1 MIRQEVFC
9 AVIAKIKFYPTLDKY
24 VKILPNTFLKKQLMN
39 KPIRVALI
47 GFGAAG
53 QIYHAPILTCVDGL
67 ELCLI
72 RASRPEQ
79 IALARSRYPQAEVV
93 TDNDAVINNKNIDL
107 IVVATPNDSHN
118 PLAKAALLAGKH
130 VVVEKPFTITTRE
143 ADELIAIAKQEHK
156 ILSVNQN
163 RRFEGDYATIKKIIA
178 SGMLGELAEFE
189 SHYDRFR
196 NFLRPNAW
204 REENEP
210 GAGIFYDLGAHLIDQ
225 VLDLFGL
232 PLSVTADLRL
242 QRKGA
247 KAIDNFELIMNYNKL
262 KVTLKGGMLV
272 REPLPRFII
281 LGEQGSFVKYGT
293 DVQEEALKAGAIPG
307 KTPNWGAEPESS
319 WGKINTEYK
328 GMHLVSKVETECGNY
343 VNFYQNVYDA
353 INGKATLIVKP
364 EESRNTIR
372 IIELA
377 LQSNEEKR
385 TLQYS

>member
-1 MIRQEVFC
+1 
-9 AVIAKIKFYPTLDKY
+9 
-24 VKILPNTFLKKQLMN
+24 MN
-39 KPIRVALI
+39 KPVRVGLI

-67 ELCLI
+67 ELIQI

-79 IALARSRYPQAEVV
+79 IALAHHRYPDAELV
-93 TDNDAVINNKNIDL
+93 TDNDSIIKNENIDL
-107 IVVATPNDSHN
+107 VVVATPNDSHS

-130 VVVEKPFTITTRE
+130 VVVEKPFTITSVE
-143 ADELIAIAKQEHK
+143 ADELINLAKQQNK
-156 ILSVNQN
+156 ILTVNQN
-163 RRFEGDYATIKKIIA
+163 RRFEGDYATIKKIIN

-196 NFLRPNAW
+196 NYLRPNAW
-204 REENEP
+204 REENMP

-232 PLSVTADLRL
+232 PISLTADLRL

-247 KAIDNFELIMNYNKL
+247 KAIDNFELVMNYNNL

-272 REPLPRFII
+272 KEPLPRFII

-293 DVQEEALKAGAIPG
+293 DVQEEALKAGGIPN
-307 KTPNWGAEPESS
+307 KTATWGMEPESS

-328 GMHLVSKVETECGNY
+328 GMHLVSKVETERGNY
-343 VNFYQNVYDA
+343 VDFYQNVYDT
-353 INGKATLIVKP
+353 IIGRSSLLIKP

-377 LQSNEEKR
+377 MQSNAEKR
-385 TLQYS
+385 TISYS

>member
-1 MIRQEVFC
+1 M
-9 AVIAKIKFYPTLDKY
+9 D
-24 VKILPNTFLKKQLMN
+24 
-39 KPIRVALI
+39 KPIRVGLI

-67 ELCLI
+67 ELTLI
-72 RASRPEQ
+72 RATKSDQ
-79 IALARSRYPQAEVV
+79 IALAHARYPQATVV
-93 TDNDAVINNKNIDL
+93 NDNDAIINNKNIDL
-107 IVVATPNDSHN
+107 VVVATPNESHTS
-118 PLAKAALLAGKH
+118 LAKAALLAGKH

-143 ADELIAIAKQEHK
+143 ADELIAVSKQCNK
-156 ILSVNQN
+156 ILTVNQN
-163 RRFEGDYATIKKIIA
+163 RRFEGDYATIKKVIN

-196 NFLRPNAW
+196 NYLRPNAW
-204 REENEP
+204 REEDIP

-232 PLSVTADLRL
+232 PATLTADLRL

-247 KAIDNFELIMNYNKL
+247 KAIDNFELVMNYNNL
-262 KVTLKGGMLV
+262 KVTLKGGMLIK
-272 REPLPRFII
+272 EPLPRFII

-293 DVQEEALKAGAIPG
+293 DVQEEVLKAGGIPN
-307 KTPNWGAEPESS
+307 KSANWGIEPESC

-328 GMHLVSKVETECGNY
+328 GMHLIAKVETERGNY
-343 VNFYQNVYDA
+343 VNFYQNVYDT
-353 INGKATLIVKP
+353 IIEKAALMVKP

-377 LQSNEEKR
+377 LQSNLEKQ
-385 TLQYS
+385 TLKYS

>member
-1 MIRQEVFC
+1 
-9 AVIAKIKFYPTLDKY
+9 
-24 VKILPNTFLKKQLMN
+24 MN
-39 KPIRVALI
+39 KPIRVGLI

-53 QIYHAPILTCVDGL
+53 QIYHAPILTCVNGL
-67 ELCLI
+67 ELTLI

-79 IALARSRYPQAEVV
+79 IALARARYPQSEIVN
-93 TDNDAVINNKNIDL
+93 DNDAIINNENIDL
-107 IVVATPNDSHN
+107 VVVATPNDSHE

-143 ADELIAIAKQEHK
+143 ADELIAVAKQQNK
-156 ILSVNQN
+156 ILTVNQN
-163 RRFEGDYATIKKIIA
+163 RRFEGDYATIRKIIN

-196 NFLRPNAW
+196 NYLRPNAW
-204 REENEP
+204 REEDIP

-232 PLSVTADLRL
+232 PNTLSADLRL

-247 KAIDNFELIMNYNKL
+247 KAIDNFEAVLNYDHL
-262 KVTLKGGMLV
+262 KVTLKGGMLI

-281 LGEQGSFVKYGT
+281 IGHQGSFVKYGT
-293 DVQEEALKAGAIPG
+293 EVQEEALKAGGIPN
-307 KTPNWGAEPESS
+307 KTANWGMEPETS

-328 GMHLVSKVETECGNY
+328 GMHLVSKVETERGNY
-343 VNFYQNVYDA
+343 VDFYQNVYDA
-353 INGKATLIVKP
+353 ILGKAELIVKP

-372 IIELA
+372 VIELA
-377 LQSNEEKR
+377 MQSNLEKR
-385 TLQYS
+385 TVKYS